1 MKKII
6 DSCRIIDW
14 AKSGTLKANF
24 QDMFK
29 NKITI
34 YIPDVVLK
42 ETKNKLDEES
52 RITFET
58 VYGEGVT
65 KKCIVY
71 APKKYRLEKRFKKL
85 KQRLDSTKEFH
96 LSRTDTLLIAL
107 SAQLGVPIDT
117 SDSGIRSALAKLKIS
132 KNPWK
137 QDFLNSD
144 LSLLQNNDLTEFD
157 FDDGE

>member
-71 APKKYRLEKRFKKL
+71 APKN
-85 KQRLDSTKEFH
+85 
-96 LSRTDTLLIAL
+96 
-107 SAQLGVPIDT
+107 ID
-117 SDSGIRSALAKLKIS
+117 
-132 KNPWK
+132 
-137 QDFLNSD
+137 
-144 LSLLQNNDLTEFD
+144 
-157 FDDGE
+157 